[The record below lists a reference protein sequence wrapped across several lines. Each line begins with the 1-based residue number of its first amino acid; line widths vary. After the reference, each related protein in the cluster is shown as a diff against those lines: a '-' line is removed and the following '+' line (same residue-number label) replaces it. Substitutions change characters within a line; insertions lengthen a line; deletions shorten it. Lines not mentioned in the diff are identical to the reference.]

1 MAIFSNTTEEEM
13 KADKKSDKVSGAKK
27 TASKTAKKESSSM
40 KDLYTETGAAKK
52 ETAAKAGEVKKQ
64 TGNAY
69 KILIKPL
76 VTEKA
81 ASLNVEGKY
90 VFEVST
96 EANKI
101 EVAKAVSE
109 VYGIKP
115 LDVNIVSVKGKR
127 VRRGRI
133 AGKRKDWKKAIVTLP
148 KGKSINIYE
157 GV

>member
-40 KDLYTETGAAKK
+40 KDLYTETGAAK
-52 ETAAKAGEVKKQ
+52 TAVKAGEVKKQ